1 MVVRTLLALI
11 PLLAASLPSAPVL
24 AQGAPP
30 MRPSILLLT
39 AELVGLEPHLK
50 PDERLE
56 AEMDAER
63 RLWDAGSLPDR
74 FVYLAAIEG
83 RPAPY
88 DYPHRLV
95 PERGPEV
102 VLTLLDRDRREV
114 RALLELAP
122 GPDGAAAEHYVTIRL
137 NRLSRPAEG
146 KLVVELANEGFPP
159 RWLRI
164 FLRRV

>member
-1 MVVRTLLALI
+1 
-11 PLLAASLPSAPVL
+11 
-24 AQGAPP
+24 
-30 MRPSILLLT
+30 MRPSILILT
-39 AELVGLEPHLK
+39 AQLVGLEPHLN

-56 AEMDAER
+56 AEMEAER

-95 PERGPEV
+95 PHRGPEV
-102 VLTLLDRDRREV
+102 ILTLLDRDRREV
-114 RALLELAP
+114 RILLEFRR
-122 GPDGAAAEHYVTIRL
+122 GPDGAVAEHYVTIRL

-146 KLVVELANEGFPP
+146 KLVVELANDGFPP